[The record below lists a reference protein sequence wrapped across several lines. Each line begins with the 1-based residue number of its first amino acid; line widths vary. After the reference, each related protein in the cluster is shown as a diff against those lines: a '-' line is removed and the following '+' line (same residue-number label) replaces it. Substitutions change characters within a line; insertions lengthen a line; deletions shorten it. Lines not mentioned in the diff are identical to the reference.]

1 MILLFIHIY
10 THTIRYDQLI
20 GRSGLAWYEYQYVFD
35 FSVSSTRGNNSRYAL
50 LLYSMIIAP
59 LVSVAYLIIF
69 LKIEPH
75 AFHHFKKMLY
85 LDVFFQAAAAAAKR
99 KSLDSVDRLRSINGS
114 IARDTQSTVHH
125 HDAHQSS
132 IDSDHS
138 LTSISIN
145 SRESSLVDADERRKS
160 SFNSNPSLYM
170 FDFIRDTLA
179 FSDRS
184 SIRGRVELH
193 TREHVVSSSHK

>member
-50 LLYSMIIAP
+50 LLYAMIITP
-59 LVSVAYLIIF
+59 LVSIAYLIIF
-69 LKIEPH
+69 LTIEPLEVI
-75 AFHHFKKMLY
+75 FHHFKKMFY
-85 LDVFFQAAAAAAKR
+85 LDVFFQVEKE
-99 KSLDSVDRLRSINGS
+99 KKKNPLDSVDRLRPINGS

-145 SRESSLVDADERRKS
+145 SRKS
-160 SFNSNPSLYM
+160 S
-170 FDFIRDTLA
+170 
-179 FSDRS
+179 
-184 SIRGRVELH
+184 
-193 TREHVVSSSHK
+193 